1 MRSIGTT
8 RKTLSF
14 SGNSNNNGTLNLSER
29 LSAIP
34 GNKICADCG
43 AKTPRW
49 ASINLG
55 ILICIDCSGIHRHL
69 GVHISK
75 VKSISLDTWQ
85 SEWIERCS
93 IIGNE
98 LSNMYY
104 EYKLPTG
111 FMRPSWNNQQHSV
124 VEQWIRDKYEFKLY
138 VPKNLEPP
146 IVLLNRSENSRKF
159 VSDYYLNAPDTKSN
173 DQEKNNTIENKD
185 KTGKLVP
192 IRKDHDLINELN
204 SDLLDIAN
212 TRDINISQESIK
224 SIKQN
229 NRNNDPLMELSN
241 ILYDSSDINSICTSS
256 IESTSRIAR
265 IKTAKQAIAKLYDNI
280 STDNNVSN
288 LFDLSNFN
296 SSIHNCLQSFERTES
311 FEAEDSI
318 IDQLNTNQV
327 NLNNNQSNNN
337 LVNDVIINNLQ
348 TNPCNTENVEVLQNQ
363 EKKCPFSSFDAF
375 SIMKN
380 SLSK

>member
-14 SGNSNNNGTLNLSER
+14 NGNSNNNGTLNLSER
-29 LSAIP
+29 LSTIP

-85 SEWIERCS
+85 NEWIERCS

-146 IVLLNRSENSRKF
+146 ILLLNKSEDPRKF
-159 VSDYYLNAPDTKSN
+159 ISDYYLNILDTKSN
-173 DQEKNNTIENKD
+173 DQEKNNTIENKNR
-185 KTGKLVP
+185 TEKLIP
-192 IRKDHDLINELN
+192 ISKNDLINELN

-212 TRDINISQESIK
+212 TRDINIIQENIK
-224 SIKQN
+224 NIKQN
-229 NRNNDPLMELSN
+229 NNNNPLMELSN
-241 ILYDSSDINSICTSS
+241 ILYDPDINSTCTSS
-256 IESTSRIAR
+256 TESTSRIAR

-280 STDNNVSN
+280 STDNVSN
-288 LFDLSNFN
+288 LLDLSNFN
-296 SSIHNCLQSFERTES
+296 NSIHNCLQSFERTES

-318 IDQLNTNQV
+318 IDQLDTSQV
-327 NLNNNQSNNN
+327 NLNNNQSNSN
-337 LVNDVIINNLQ
+337 LDNDIITNNLQ
-348 TNPCNTENVEVLQNQ
+348 TNPCNTENIDVLQNK

-375 SIMKN
+375 SIMKD